1 MGEYLKNEVAARGI
15 AHELDIFGLDAG
27 LYEVLDRRKS
37 FSKLTGKSGIWY
49 EVLFPRSARKEY
61 RETPGLTVGKN
72 GHANLDVS
80 RRKF

>member
-49 EVLFPRSARKEY
+49 EVFSRGQQGRNIEKH
-61 RETPGLTVGKN
+61 PGL
-72 GHANLDVS
+72 L
-80 RRKF
+80 